1 MTGAGMAERW
11 MPEPPEAQAAAGHPP
26 PASVLALAAGEAVR
40 SVWDNAVGGRTFEVG
55 AGERRRFVKW
65 APAGSGLDLAAEAA
79 RLAWAADFTPV
90 PAVLGQGQDAAGAWI
105 VTSPVAGTTAVAA
118 RWRAE
123 PGTAVTAIGEGL
135 RALHDALPVTRCPFS
150 WSAADRLA
158 DARRRAA
165 GGLIDP
171 SDWHEVHQGLGVAG
185 ALRLLAEVPPVDELV
200 VCHGDS
206 CAPNT
211 LIGDD
216 GRWSGHVD
224 LGELGVADRWAD
236 LAIATWSTTWNYG
249 PGWETPLLDAYGIE
263 PDAER
268 TRYYRLLWELGP

>member
-1 MTGAGMAERW
+1 MSES
-11 MPEPPEAQAAAGHPP
+11 PEVTAA
-26 PASVLALAAGEAVR
+26 
-40 SVWDNAVGGRTFEVG
+40 
-55 AGERRRFVKW
+55 
-65 APAGSGLDLAAEAA
+65 
-79 RLAWAADFTPV
+79 
-90 PAVLGQGQDAAGAWI
+90 LGQGRDAAGAWI
-105 VTSPVAGTTAVAA
+105 ITSPLAGTMAVTP

-123 PGTAVTAIGEGL
+123 PRTAVIAIGEGL
-135 RALHDALPVTRCPFS
+135 RAMHEALPAARCPFS
-150 WSAADRLA
+150 WSAGDRLA

-165 GGLIDP
+165 LGQVDRAA
-171 SDWHEVHQGLGVAG
+171 WHEDFQDLGVAG
-185 ALRLLAEVPPVDELV
+185 ALEQLAEVPPVDELV

-249 PGWETPLLDAYGIE
+249 PGWEIPLLDAYGVA
-263 PDAER
+263 PDADR